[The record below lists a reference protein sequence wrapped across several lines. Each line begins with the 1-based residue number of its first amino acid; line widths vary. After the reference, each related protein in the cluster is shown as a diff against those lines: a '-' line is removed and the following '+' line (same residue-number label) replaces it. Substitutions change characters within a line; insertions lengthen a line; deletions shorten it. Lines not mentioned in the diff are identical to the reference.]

1 MKYKLL
7 LLNLM
12 LFFASQINAQIVSI
26 YEEGVP
32 GTLYNGDTVFV
43 NGTESVIYPHLIV
56 ENTSGGSL
64 DLKWKRLILS
74 STQPGFTD
82 QLCDNIL
89 CFNCTGNPWVRPTT
103 ISLADGATTTFQPKL
118 NTGGVTGGAHFRYYV
133 TDGSGIY
140 IDSVDVVFNTT
151 VGINENVKISYNAY
165 PNPAGDIFN
174 IQLKVSANTGN
185 NYQVK
190 IFNLMGELVSQ
201 ENLVVG
207 LNVISTE
214 EMTNGIYFYSIV
226 SNSNIIETRKLIIK
240 K

>member
-1 MKYKLL
+1 MKHKLL
-7 LLNLM
+7 YLTLM
-12 LFFASQINAQIVSI
+12 LFFAVQINAQVVSI
-26 YEEGVP
+26 YEDGVP

-56 ENTSGGSL
+56 ENTSGGAL

-89 CFNCTGNPWVRPTT
+89 CFNCSGNPWIRPTT
-103 ISLADGATTTFQPKL
+103 IAIADGATTIFQPKL
-118 NTGGVTGGAHFRYYV
+118 NTGGVTGGAHFRYYIM
-133 TDGSGIY
+133 DGSSVN

-151 VGINENVKISYNAY
+151 VGVEENVKVSYSAY

-174 IQLKVSANTGN
+174 IQLKASANNG

-214 EMTNGIYFYSIV
+214 ELTNGIYFYSII
-226 SNSNIIETRKLIIK
+226 SNSSVIETRKLIVK